1 MANPNQPPDVQ
12 NVPEAIVDEEGKGF
26 PVVWLLPLVAL
37 LVGGWLFYKTMS
49 EKGPEIRISFET
61 AEGIEAGKTQIKFRE
76 VTVGK
81 VDTVEISDD
90 LKTVLLTAT
99 MEAGTDAYLTDA
111 SRFWVVKPRVG
122 AGGVT
127 GLGTLLS
134 GAYIAFE
141 PNTTGNKQRKFVG
154 LEKPPIISQDKEGT
168 RFRLRTETLGSLSV
182 GSPIYFR
189 QFDIGEVTDYRLA
202 DDYSYVDVG
211 IFVQSP
217 YDEYVRERTQ
227 FWNAG
232 GVSMSMDAAGVNI
245 EMESLVAVLS
255 GGIAFETLPE
265 FRNSAAA
272 REGTVFQLFKNRA
285 ASMERPITKVFT
297 YALKFTSTVRGLSVG
312 APVEYRGIRIG
323 TVKDI
328 MLGEDPQHQGVV
340 SPVVIIGIEPQRTMG
355 YRDADD
361 NEATRREA
369 EEMENSPKQRIQD
382 LVSKGLR
389 ARLQTGSLL
398 TGQLFVD
405 LDIFPD
411 AEPATV
417 IEGALYPEIPTLP
430 SSLQG
435 MIANLNR
442 ILNKVEQSDLE
453 GTLTNLNAL
462 MVSTNSLMSALE
474 RDAPGLVKDM
484 DATLQAANGTLA
496 TLQAA
501 ASADGEIG
509 NQLQDAL
516 REIGAAA
523 RSIRVMAEYLERHP
537 EAMLKGKGG
546 NP

>member
-1 MANPNQPPDVQ
+1 MATPNQPPDLDS
-12 NVPEAIVDEEGKGF
+12 VPEAIVDEESKGF

-49 EKGPEIRISFET
+49 EKGPEIRMSFET

-99 MEAGTDAYLTDA
+99 MEAGTDAYLTDT

-141 PNTTGNKQRKFVG
+141 PNTTGKKQRNFVG

-232 GVSMSMDAAGVNI
+232 GVSVSMDAAGVNV

-265 FRNSAAA
+265 FRDSPAA

-297 YALKFTSTVRGLSVG
+297 YALKFTGTVRGLSVG
-312 APVEYRGIRIG
+312 APVEYRGIRVG

-328 MLGEDPQHQGVV
+328 MLGEDPQHEGIV
-340 SPVVIIGIEPQRTMG
+340 SPVVIIGIEPQRTVG

-361 NEATRREA
+361 SAATRQDA
-369 EEMENSPKQRIQD
+369 EEMENSPQQRIQY
-382 LVSKGLR
+382 LVRKGLR
-389 ARLQTGSLL
+389 ARLQTGSLV
-398 TGQLFVD
+398 TGQLFVE

-417 IEGALYPEIPTLP
+417 IEGGLYPEIPTLP

-462 MVSTNSLMSALE
+462 MVSTNSLMSLLE
-474 RDAPGLVKDM
+474 RDVPGLTKDL
-484 DATLQAANGTLA
+484 DATLQSANDTLE
-496 TLQAA
+496 TLEAS

-523 RSIRVMAEYLERHP
+523 RSIRVMAEYLQRHP
-537 EAMLKGKGG
+537 EAMLKGKSG

>member
-1 MANPNQPPDVQ
+1 MAAPNQPPDLD
-12 NVPEAIVDEEGKGF
+12 NVADAIVDEESKGF

-37 LVGGWLFYKTMS
+37 LAGGWLFYKTMS
-49 EKGPEIRISFET
+49 EKGPEIAISFET
-61 AEGIEAGKTQIKFRE
+61 AEGIEASKTQIKFRD
-76 VTVGK
+76 VKIGQ
-81 VDTVEISDD
+81 VDAVDIADD
-90 LKTVLLTAT
+90 LKTVVLTAT
-99 MEAGTDAYLTDA
+99 MEAGTEQYLNDA

-141 PNTTGNKQRKFVG
+141 PSTTGKRRKTFVG
-154 LEKPPIISQDKEGT
+154 LEKPPIVSQDKEGG
-168 RFRLRTETLGSLSV
+168 RFRLRTETLGSLAV
-182 GSPIYFR
+182 GAPVYFR
-189 QFDIGEVTDYRLA
+189 QFDIGEVTDYKLA

-217 YDEYVRERTQ
+217 YDEYVRQRTH

-232 GVSMSMDAAGVNI
+232 GVSMSMDASGVKV

-265 FRNSAAA
+265 FGDSPAAE
-272 REGTVFQLFKNRA
+272 EGTVFHLYKNRA
-285 ASMERPITKVFT
+285 ESLERPITEVIT
-297 YALKFTSTVRGLSVG
+297 YTLKFTDTVRGLSIG
-312 APVEYRGIRIG
+312 APVEYRGIRVG
-323 TVKDI
+323 TVKNI
-328 MLGEDPQHQGVV
+328 MLGEDPQHAGVI
-340 SPVVIIGIEPQRTMG
+340 SPVVIIGVEPQRTMG
-355 YRDADD
+355 YGDVDD
-361 NEATRREA
+361 SAATTQ
-369 EEMENSPKQRIQD
+369 METSPQQRID
-382 LVSKGLR
+382 FLVRQGLR
-389 ARLQTGSLL
+389 ARLQTGSLV

-417 IEGALYPEIPTLP
+417 IEGGLYPEIPTLP

-435 MIANLNR
+435 MIANVNR
-442 ILNKVEQSDLE
+442 ILNKIEKTDLE

-462 MVSTNSLMSALE
+462 MVSTNSLVSAFE
-474 RDAPGLVKDM
+474 RDVPGLTKNL

-496 TLQAA
+496 ELQAS

-516 REIGAAA
+516 QEIGAAA
-523 RSIRVMAEYLERHP
+523 RSIRVMAEYLQRHP
-537 EAMLKGKGG
+537 EAMLKGKSG

>member
-1 MANPNQPPDVQ
+1 MADSNPPPDLDD
-12 NVPEAIVDEEGKGF
+12 VPDAIVDEESKGF

-37 LVGGWLFYKTMS
+37 LAGGWLFYKTMS
-49 EKGPEIRISFET
+49 ERGPEIRISFET
-61 AEGIEAGKTQIKFRE
+61 AEGIEAGKTQIKFRD

-81 VDTVEISDD
+81 VDDVEISDD
-90 LKTVLLTAT
+90 LKTVVLTAT
-99 MEAGTDAYLTDA
+99 MEAGTEPYLTDA

-141 PNTTGNKQRKFVG
+141 PNTGGQRQKRFVG
-154 LEKPPIISQDKEGT
+154 LGKPPIVTQDKEGT

-182 GSPIYFR
+182 GSPVYFR
-189 QFDIGEVTDYRLA
+189 QFDIGEVTDYKLA

-217 YDEYVRERTQ
+217 YDEYVREQTQ

-232 GVSMSMDAAGVNI
+232 GVSVSMDASGVNV

-265 FRNSAAA
+265 FADSPVAT
-272 REGTVFQLFKNRA
+272 EGTVFQLYRNRA
-285 ASMERPITKVFT
+285 ESLERPITEVFT
-297 YALKFTSTVRGLSVG
+297 YTLKFTDTVRGLNIG
-312 APVEYRGIRIG
+312 APVEYRGIRVG
-323 TVKDI
+323 TVKNI
-328 MLGEDPQHQGVV
+328 MLGQDPVTKGVV
-340 SPVVIIGIEPQRTMG
+340 SPVVIIDIEPQRTMG
-355 YRDADD
+355 YRDVDD
-361 NEATRREA
+361 NAVSRQAVDAYETSPRE
-369 EEMENSPKQRIQD
+369 RIAA
-382 LVSKGLR
+382 LVEKGLR
-389 ARLQTGSLL
+389 ARLQTGNLV

-411 AEPATV
+411 AKPATV
-417 IEGALYPEIPTLP
+417 IEGGLYPEIPTLP

-435 MIANLNR
+435 MIANVNR
-442 ILNKVEQSDLE
+442 VLNKIEQSDLE

-462 MVSTNSLMSALE
+462 MVSTNRLVAALE
-474 RDAPGLVKDM
+474 REAPGVVKEM
-484 DATLQAANGTLA
+484 DATLEAANETLA
-496 TLQAA
+496 TLRAS

-516 REIGAAA
+516 REIAAAA
-523 RSIRVMAEYLERHP
+523 RSIRVMAEYLQRHP
-537 EAMLKGKGG
+537 EAMLKGKSG

>member
-1 MANPNQPPDVQ
+1 MAAPNQPPDLD
-12 NVPEAIVDEEGKGF
+12 NVADAIVDEESKGF

-37 LVGGWLFYKTMS
+37 LAGGWLFYKTMS
-49 EKGPEIRISFET
+49 EKGPEIAISFET
-61 AEGIEAGKTQIKFRE
+61 AEGIEASKTQIKFRD
-76 VTVGK
+76 VKIGQ
-81 VDTVEISDD
+81 VDAVDIADD
-90 LKTVLLTAT
+90 LKTVVLTAT
-99 MEAGTDAYLTDA
+99 MEAGTEQYLTDA

-141 PNTTGNKQRKFVG
+141 PSTTGKRRKTFVG
-154 LEKPPIISQDKEGT
+154 LEKPPIVSQDKEGG
-168 RFRLRTETLGSLSV
+168 RFRLRAETLGSLAV
-182 GSPIYFR
+182 GAPVYFR
-189 QFDIGEVTDYRLA
+189 QFDIGEVTDYKLA

-217 YDEYVRERTQ
+217 YDEYVRQRTH

-232 GVSMSMDAAGVNI
+232 GVSMSMDASGVKV

-265 FRNSAAA
+265 FGDSPAAE
-272 REGTVFQLFKNRA
+272 EGTVFHLYKNRA
-285 ASMERPITKVFT
+285 ESLERPITEVIT
-297 YALKFTSTVRGLSVG
+297 YTLKFTDTVRGLSIG
-312 APVEYRGIRIG
+312 APVEYRGIRVG
-323 TVKDI
+323 TVKNI
-328 MLGEDPQHQGVV
+328 MLGEDPQHAGVI
-340 SPVVIIGIEPQRTMG
+340 SPVVIIGVEPQRTMG
-355 YRDADD
+355 YGDVDD
-361 NEATRREA
+361 SAATTQ
-369 EEMENSPKQRIQD
+369 METSPQQRID
-382 LVSKGLR
+382 FLVRQGLR
-389 ARLQTGSLL
+389 ARLQTGSLV

-417 IEGALYPEIPTLP
+417 IEGGLYPEIPTLP

-435 MIANLNR
+435 MIANVNR
-442 ILNKVEQSDLE
+442 ILNKIEKTDLE

-462 MVSTNSLMSALE
+462 MVSTNSLVSAFE
-474 RDAPGLVKDM
+474 RDVPGLTKNL

-496 TLQAA
+496 ELQAS

-516 REIGAAA
+516 QEIGAAA
-523 RSIRVMAEYLERHP
+523 RSIRVMAEYLQRHP
-537 EAMLKGKGG
+537 EAMLKGKSG